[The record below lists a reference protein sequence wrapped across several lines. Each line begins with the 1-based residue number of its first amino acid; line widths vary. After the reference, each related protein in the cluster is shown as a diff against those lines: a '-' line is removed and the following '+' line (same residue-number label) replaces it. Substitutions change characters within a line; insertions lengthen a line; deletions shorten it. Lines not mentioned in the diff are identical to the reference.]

1 MGNNKHLSMKSVFSS
16 LCIFLALLATSAEA
30 TAAARTKIILTQ
42 DVTFKGVTLA
52 QWTGDLKECYKA
64 GYMNAN
70 GFVNVETAQLVTG
83 ITYTTTSVAATP
95 ENVKVTFVS
104 TQLPTFAGTAV
115 TVAST
120 ATAAEIKTGIE
131 AIKTAAG
138 NADTPF
144 WQAVETPAAATDIT
158 AALAVKSTP
167 AAAAAAANATANAT
181 SSASCTGQLS
191 LIALSIPVVAMVISK
206 M

>member
-30 TAAARTKIILTQ
+30 TARTKIILTQ
-42 DVTFKGVTLA
+42 DVTFTGVTLA
-52 QWTGDLKECYKA
+52 QWTGELKECYKA
-64 GYMNAN
+64 GYMHAN
-70 GFVNVETAQLVTG
+70 GLVNLQTSALYTG
-83 ITYTTTSVAATP
+83 ITYSTTSVDATAG
-95 ENVKVTFVS
+95 NVKVTFVV

-115 TVAST
+115 TVASI

-131 AIKTAAG
+131 EVKTAGGTA
-138 NADTPF
+138 NPTRF
-144 WQAVETPAAATDIT
+144 TTVTTPALATDIT

-191 LIALSIPVVAMVISK
+191 LIALSIPVVAM
-206 M
+206 

>member
-1 MGNNKHLSMKSVFSS
+1 MKSVFSS

-30 TAAARTKIILTQ
+30 TARTKIILTQ
-42 DVTFKGVTLA
+42 DVTFTGVTLA
-52 QWTGDLKECYKA
+52 QWTGELKECYKA
-64 GYMNAN
+64 GYMHAN
-70 GFVNVETAQLVTG
+70 SLVNLQTSALYTG
-83 ITYTTTSVAATP
+83 ITYSTTSVDATAG
-95 ENVKVTFVS
+95 NVKVTFVV

-115 TVAST
+115 TVASI

-131 AIKTAAG
+131 EVKTAGGTA
-138 NADTPF
+138 NPTRF
-144 WQAVETPAAATDIT
+144 TTVTTPALATDIT

>member
-30 TAAARTKIILTQ
+30 TARTKIILTQ
-42 DVTFKGVTLA
+42 DVTFTDVTLA
-52 QWTGDLKECYKA
+52 QWTGELKECYKA
-64 GYMNAN
+64 GYMKAN
-70 GFVNVETAQLVTG
+70 GYLNLAAGTLATG
-83 ITYTTTSVAATP
+83 ITESTTSVAATP
-95 ENVKVTFVS
+95 ANVKVTFVV

-131 AIKTAAG
+131 EIKTAGAP
-138 NADTPF
+138 AKYTTVP
-144 WQAVETPAAATDIT
+144 TPATAAKIT

-167 AAAAAAANATANAT
+167 AAAAAANATANAT

-206 M
+206 